1 MATKELIVV
10 GGANGAGKT
19 TFANEYV
26 VGSGRAFLSA
36 DAIAEQMSPSD
47 PARSRTAA
55 SREFLRQIRTAIN
68 GDDSLVVESTLSG
81 RTFQHV
87 LTKARVARYK
97 IKIAYLFLHSDDEC
111 VERVRLRVQKG
122 GHDVPEVDVRRR
134 FTRSLWN
141 FWNLYRE
148 LADSW
153 ALMYNSGIEP
163 QEVAIGTADQFSIG
177 DPELFF
183 RFQRLMEPRRR

>member
-26 VGSGRAFLSA
+26 AGSGRASLSA

-68 GDDSLVVESTLSG
+68 GDDSFVVESTLSG